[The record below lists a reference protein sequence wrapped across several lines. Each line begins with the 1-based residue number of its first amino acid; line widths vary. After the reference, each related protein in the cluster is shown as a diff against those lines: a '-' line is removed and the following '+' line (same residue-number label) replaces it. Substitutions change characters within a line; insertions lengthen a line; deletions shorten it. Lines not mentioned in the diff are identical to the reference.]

1 MEIVV
6 PVLIIIFIV
15 SLVLIP
21 TILDAWFMKESDK
34 LNCGDMTAD
43 EFAKNIEDY
52 IERER
57 KATHQDERDRNN

>member
-21 TILDAWFMKESDK
+21 TILDAWFMRETDK

-52 IERER
+52 IKKER
-57 KATHQDERDRNN
+57 KATHQDERDRDN

>member
-21 TILDAWFMKESDK
+21 TILDVWFMKESNK

-57 KATHQDERDRNN
+57 KATHQDERDRDN

>member
-43 EFAKNIEDY
+43 EFAKNIENY
-52 IERER
+52 IEKER
-57 KATHQDERDRNN
+57 KATHQDERDRDN

>member
-6 PVLIIIFIV
+6 PALIIFFIV
-15 SLVLIP
+15 ALVLTP
-21 TILDAWFMKESDK
+21 YILDAWFMKETDK

-57 KATHQDERDRNN
+57 KATYQDERDRDN

>member
-1 MEIVV
+1 MEVVV

-21 TILDAWFMKESDK
+21 TILDAWFLKESDK

-57 KATHQDERDRNN
+57 KATHQDERDRDN

>member
-21 TILDAWFMKESDK
+21 TILDVWFMRETDK
-34 LNCGDMTAD
+34 INYKKD
-43 EFAKNIEDY
+43 N
-52 IERER
+52 
-57 KATHQDERDRNN
+57 DERDRDN

>member
-1 MEIVV
+1 MEIAF
-6 PVLIIIFIV
+6 PILLIIFIV

-21 TILDAWFMKESDK
+21 TILDAWFMKETDK

-57 KATHQDERDRNN
+57 KVTHQDERDRDN

>member
-57 KATHQDERDRNN
+57 KATHQDERDRDN